1 MTRLDFKGKKLTLV
15 VVEDDDEVCNYCKSG
30 NFHENFIYV
39 NSVKRHICD
48 DKNSRL
54 GQVFTILISKRQ
66 SDFAILRGFYFHETS
81 HICEVSRKIKPSRKF
96 TVGCPIFRIPS
107 FCTSVLFY
115 GFIT

>member
-30 NFHENFIYV
+30 DFCENFIFA

-48 DKNSRL
+48 DKNLRL
-54 GQVFTILISKRQ
+54 GQVLIILISKRQ
-66 SDFAILRGFYFHETS
+66 SDFANLRGFYFHETS
-81 HICEVSRKIKPSRKF
+81 HKTLMKISEF
-96 TVGCPIFRIPS
+96 TVGCPIFRIQS
-107 FCTSVLFY
+107 LCTSVHIY